1 MSFKDILVQKP
12 QQFKII
18 EIARCMCSRK
28 KMLQKTKLALTFI
41 VKFRFLPDIF
51 NRVFQ
56 HFQNKYFVRDLWPPA
71 SYVVMKKSVIYD

>member
-1 MSFKDILVQKP
+1 MSFKYILVQKP

-18 EIARCMCSRK
+18 EIARRMCSCK
-28 KMLQKTKLALTFI
+28 KLPQKTKLALTFI

-56 HFQNKYFVRDLWPPA
+56 HFQNKYFVRDLWPPD
-71 SYVVMKKSVIYD
+71 SYVVMNKTVIYD